1 MDKRIRVLIVDDSA
15 LMRLLLTKLLA
26 SDPEIDVV
34 GTASDPLQA
43 SQKIEEL
50 SPDVLTLDVEM
61 PHMDGLTFLAN
72 LMKTHP
78 LPVVMVSSLTQH
90 GCETT
95 IKALE
100 LGAVDFF
107 PKPTLQQLSI
117 SNGDAALELLTK
129 VKIAASA
136 RVVPQA
142 VNSSEALAARLAP
155 QQLMHQVIL
164 IGASTGG
171 TEAIREILTSLPP
184 NIPGIVMVQHMPPGF
199 TASFAQRLDK
209 LCAFRVKEAQD
220 GDRVQPGLALLAPG
234 DFQTT
239 LHRAYTGYY
248 VQVQKSEPVNR
259 HRPSVDALFN
269 SAAESAKANSIAVLL
284 TGMGEDGARGLY
296 QLRQAG
302 AFTIAQDESTS
313 VVFGMPRAAI
323 ALGAAEFVLPLPR
336 IAREIIRLLESI
348 QRPMSA

>member
-1 MDKRIRVLIVDDSA
+1 MEKRIRVLIVDDSA
-15 LMRLLLTKLLA
+15 LIRLLLTKLLT
-26 SDPEIDVV
+26 SDPQIEVV

-61 PHMDGLTFLAN
+61 PHMDGLTFLAD
-72 LMKTHP
+72 LMNHHP

-107 PKPTLQQLSI
+107 PKPTLQQLNT
-117 SNGDAALELLTK
+117 SNDAALELLAK
-129 VKIAASA
+129 VKAAASA
-136 RVVPQA
+136 RVVRRSA
-142 VNSSEALAARLAP
+142 SRFEALVAKLAP

-199 TASFAQRLDK
+199 TSSFAQRLDK
-209 LCAFRVKEAQD
+209 LCPFHVKEAQD

-269 SAAESAKANSIAVLL
+269 SAADSAKANVIAVLL

-302 AFTIAQDESTS
+302 ALTIAQDEATS

-336 IAREIIRLLESI
+336 IAQEIVRLLENM
-348 QRPMSA
+348 RPPMSA

>member
-1 MDKRIRVLIVDDSA
+1 MEKRIRVLIVDDSA
-15 LMRLLLTKLLA
+15 LIRLLLTKLLT
-26 SDPEIDVV
+26 SDPQIEVV

-61 PHMDGLTFLAN
+61 PHMDGLTFLAD
-72 LMKTHP
+72 LMNHHP

-107 PKPTLQQLSI
+107 PKPTLQQLNT
-117 SNGDAALELLTK
+117 SNDAALELLAK
-129 VKIAASA
+129 VKAAASA
-136 RVVPQA
+136 RVVRRSA
-142 VNSSEALAARLAP
+142 SRSEALVAKLAP

-199 TASFAQRLDK
+199 TSSFAQRLDK
-209 LCAFRVKEAQD
+209 LCPFHVKEAQD

-269 SAAESAKANSIAVLL
+269 SAADSAKANVIAVLL

-302 AFTIAQDESTS
+302 ALTIAQDEATS

-336 IAREIIRLLESI
+336 IAQEIVRLLENM
-348 QRPMSA
+348 RPPMSA

>member
-15 LMRLLLTKLLA
+15 LMRLLLAKLLTF
-26 SDPEIDVV
+26 DPQIEVV

-50 SPDVLTLDVEM
+50 SPDVITLDVEM

-72 LMKTHP
+72 LMKAHP
-78 LPVVMVSSLTQH
+78 IPVVMVSSLTQH

-95 IKALE
+95 IRALE

-107 PKPTLQQLSI
+107 PKPTLQQLNT
-117 SNGDAALELLTK
+117 SNTAALELLTK
-129 VKIAASA
+129 VKTAASA
-136 RVVPQA
+136 RVVTQVENP
-142 VNSSEALAARLAP
+142 SKALAARLAP

-239 LHRAYTGYY
+239 LHRNYTGYH

-302 AFTIAQDESTS
+302 AFTIAQDEATS

-336 IAREIIRLLESI
+336 IAREIIRLLESM

>member
-1 MDKRIRVLIVDDSA
+1 MEKRIRVLIVDDSA
-15 LMRLLLTKLLA
+15 LIRLLLTKLLT
-26 SDPEIDVV
+26 SDPQIEVV

-61 PHMDGLTFLAN
+61 PHMDGLTFLAD
-72 LMKTHP
+72 LMNHHP

-107 PKPTLQQLSI
+107 PKPTLQQLNT
-117 SNGDAALELLTK
+117 SNDTALELLAK
-129 VKIAASA
+129 VKTAASA
-136 RVVPQA
+136 RVVRRSA
-142 VNSSEALAARLAP
+142 SRSEALVAKLAP
-155 QQLMHQVIL
+155 QQLMHEVIL

-199 TASFAQRLDK
+199 TSSFAQRLDK
-209 LCAFRVKEAQD
+209 LCPFHVKEAQD

-239 LHRAYTGYY
+239 LHRGYTGYY
-248 VQVQKSEPVNR
+248 VQVQKSEPINR

-269 SAAESAKANSIAVLL
+269 SAADSAKANVIAVLL

-302 AFTIAQDESTS
+302 ALTIAQDEATS

-336 IAREIIRLLESI
+336 IAQEIVRLLENM
-348 QRPMSA
+348 RPPMSA